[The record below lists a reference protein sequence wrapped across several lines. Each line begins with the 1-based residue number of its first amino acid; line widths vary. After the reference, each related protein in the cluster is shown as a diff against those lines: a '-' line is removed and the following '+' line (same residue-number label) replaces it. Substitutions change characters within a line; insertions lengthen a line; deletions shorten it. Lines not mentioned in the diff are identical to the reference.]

1 MSKATLDA
9 HVVRV
14 SLGVFRREAEGRANQ
29 SHRLLWG
36 TRQNDLNDK
45 TED

>member
-14 SLGVFRREAEGRANQ
+14 SLGVFRSEAEGRANQ
-29 SHRLLWG
+29 SHHLLWE
-36 TRQNDLNDK
+36 TRQNDK
-45 TED
+45 ED

>member
-1 MSKATLDA
+1 MSKASLDA
-9 HVVRV
+9 HVVRA
-14 SLGVFRREAEGRANQ
+14 SLGEAEGRANQ

>member
-29 SHRLLWG
+29 SHRLLE
-36 TRQNDLNDK
+36 TRQNDINDK